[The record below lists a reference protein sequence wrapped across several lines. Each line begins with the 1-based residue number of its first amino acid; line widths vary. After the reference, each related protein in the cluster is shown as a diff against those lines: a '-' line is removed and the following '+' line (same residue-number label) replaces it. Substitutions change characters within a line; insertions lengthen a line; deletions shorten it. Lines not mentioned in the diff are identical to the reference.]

1 MLDFSVGKLAY
12 HLDVKRILQK
22 LIEIDKLKMLLLDE
36 SQVKLFEYLPK
47 PVINE
52 MMVAKEN

>member
-36 SQVKLFEYLPK
+36 S
-47 PVINE
+47 
-52 MMVAKEN
+52 